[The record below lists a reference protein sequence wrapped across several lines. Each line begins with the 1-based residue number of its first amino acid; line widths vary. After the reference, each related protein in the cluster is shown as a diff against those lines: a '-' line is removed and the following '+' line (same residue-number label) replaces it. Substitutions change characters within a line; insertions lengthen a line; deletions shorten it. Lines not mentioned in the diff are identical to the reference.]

1 MAARGTFCSF
11 LYLEEVSVP
20 YSLPGFT
27 LQDRYS
33 LLHVVTLVSL
43 PSMNSSKSF
52 GESFNLILLLSLPF
66 Q

>member
-1 MAARGTFCSF
+1 MAARGTLCSF

-27 LQDRYS
+27 LQDRYC
-33 LLHVVTLVSL
+33 LLHVATLVSL
-43 PSMNSSKSF
+43 PSMNLSKSF
-52 GESFNLILLLSLPF
+52 GESFNLIFLLSLPF